1 MKEFI
6 REKWLIGEQKINK
19 LHSAHIA
26 VFGIGGV
33 GGFVCESLARCGVGK
48 IDLYDFDIV
57 SISNINRQ
65 IIALHSTVGQ
75 SKVEAMKNRILD
87 INPNCEVC
95 CFCKNISCENIDDIN
110 LKVDYIVDAIDTIS
124 SKILLIEKA
133 NIYSVPIIS
142 CMGTGNKLD
151 CTKLQITDIYKTS
164 VCPLAKVMR
173 KKLKAKGIKKLNVLY
188 STEVPTK
195 PIYDDPKEYEKRKQT
210 PASIAF
216 VPSVAGIM
224 IAQKVVMDI
233 LEK

>member
-1 MKEFI
+1 MEEFI
-6 REKWLIGEQKINK
+6 REKWLVGEEKTNK
-19 LHSAHIA
+19 LHLAHIA

-48 IDLYDFDIV
+48 IDLYDFDTISV
-57 SISNINRQ
+57 SNINRQ

-75 SKVEAMKNRILD
+75 SKVDAMKKRILD
-87 INPNCEVC
+87 IHPNCKVE
-95 CFCKNISCENIDDIN
+95 CFCKNINAENIDEIN
-110 LKVDYIVDAIDTIS
+110 LKVDYIIDAIDTIS

-133 NIYSVPIIS
+133 NIYNVPIIS

-173 KKLKAKGIKKLNVLY
+173 KEVKAKGIKNLNVLY
-188 STEVPTK
+188 STEIPTK

-210 PASIAF
+210 PASIVF

-224 IAQKVVMDI
+224 IAQKVVLDI